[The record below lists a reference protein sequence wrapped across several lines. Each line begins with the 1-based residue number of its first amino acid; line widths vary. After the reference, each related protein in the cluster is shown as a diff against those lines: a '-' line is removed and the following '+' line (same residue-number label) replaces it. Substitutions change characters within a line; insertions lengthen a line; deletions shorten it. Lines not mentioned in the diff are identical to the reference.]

1 MTEVSSSVA
10 EVAVDDVVLG
20 LWRALS
26 RRDWDAVKTFLADDC
41 LYADMP
47 VPALSARGP
56 ENIVKR
62 LKMGLEPLAAYE
74 NHDGLLVSDGPDA
87 IYEHSETWTFPTGE
101 QGVLRFVTVHK
112 VVGGQSDCLERLL
125 GHEQPRGLRAA
136 EPLRE
141 PRHGGHQLGFRRH
154 GFGLRSPFEATSNP
168 PQPTMRNAQRW
179 VAERMVVCSPPQQRG
194 GLGAEALLTV
204 AGRRGRDALRAESR
218 RAISYSVSL
227 VPLFRG
233 AGAVRAVPAAPPNPA
248 AAVAPAMA

>member
-74 NHDGLLVSDGPDA
+74 NHDGLLVSNGPDA

-112 VVGGQSDCLERLL
+112 VVGGK
-125 GHEQPRGLRAA
+125 
-136 EPLRE
+136 
-141 PRHGGHQLGFRRH
+141 
-154 GFGLRSPFEATSNP
+154 
-168 PQPTMRNAQRW
+168 
-179 VAERMVVCSPPQQRG
+179 V
-194 GLGAEALLTV
+194 TV
-204 AGRRGRDALRAESR
+204 WKD
-218 RAISYSVSL
+218 YWDMNSL
-227 VPLFRG
+227 VAF
-233 AGAVRAVPAAPPNPA
+233 APPNHFENLA
-248 AAVAPAMA
+248 TADTSWIFDATGLV